1 MSDYRDPNDPT
12 WRNAA
17 YDPNAR
23 GYSSTWG
30 WVIGA
35 LFVLGVLVIAFG
47 TKHEGSQTASNDVSP
62 PAATRMTPPGAK
74 LDPAHGPSGATAF
87 AGKPGAGA
95 EGKPIALGNSTSSPS
110 RNGPAHAGPFFFS
123 RAGSNPTPAAPGAAA
138 RGHCRRRFYENRPRR
153 IPGAG
158 RRRDRRCCG
167 TENPSRTRSVRSAPP
182 WSARPLEPDG

>member
-35 LFVLGVLVIAFG
+35 LFVLVVLVIAFG
-47 TKHEGSQTASNDVSP
+47 TKHEGLDGFQRGD
-62 PAATRMTPPGAK
+62 AAGGNANGPRPGAK

-95 EGKPIALGNSTSSPS
+95 
-110 RNGPAHAGPFFFS
+110 
-123 RAGSNPTPAAPGAAA
+123 
-138 RGHCRRRFYENRPRR
+138 
-153 IPGAG
+153 GAG
-158 RRRDRRCCG
+158 R
-167 TENPSRTRSVRSAPP
+167 ESQ
-182 WSARPLEPDG
+182 